1 MKLWKLLFGGI
12 KKMETDAVEIK
23 ALREKV
29 KSLIETIDLQLEVM
43 EDLQKENDKLRQK
56 CERLERMKGKK

>member
-1 MKLWKLLFGGI
+1 
-12 KKMETDAVEIK
+12 MEADAVEIK

-29 KSLIETIDLQLEVM
+29 KSLIETVDLQLEVM

-56 CERLERMKGKK
+56 CERLERMKDKK